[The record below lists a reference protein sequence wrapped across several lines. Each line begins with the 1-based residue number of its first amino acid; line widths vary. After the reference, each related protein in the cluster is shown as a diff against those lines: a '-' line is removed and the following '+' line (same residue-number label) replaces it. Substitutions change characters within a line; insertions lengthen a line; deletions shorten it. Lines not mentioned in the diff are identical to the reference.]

1 MSSPE
6 EIARQRIQNIASQ
19 HGISASDLG
28 NTPVTEVQ
36 NKFGKAVAD
45 SLGLNTTGI
54 DVRQGSATYGQV
66 VQISNG
72 VVTPTYPQSSSVA
85 SQTTTAAPVEEDS
98 DPGAYYEPEEEE
110 EETKPPETQKPKNI
124 LSQSDLIDGVPNWV
138 FIALLLC
145 CSCTFM
151 MFILLMLK

>member
-1 MSSPE
+1 MQPQQCKPGYACWGQGTVFSSEQEMMDAWNANFGPDPVYTDQT
-6 EIARQRIQNIASQ
+6 APS
-19 HGISASDLG
+19 
-28 NTPVTEVQ
+28 TPNVQ
-36 NKFGKAVAD
+36 
-45 SLGLNTTGI
+45 
-54 DVRQGSATYGQV
+54 
-66 VQISNG
+66 
-72 VVTPTYPQSSSVA
+72 
-85 SQTTTAAPVEEDS
+85 QTTTAAPVEEDS

-110 EETKPPETQKPKNI
+110 DETKPPETQKPKNI